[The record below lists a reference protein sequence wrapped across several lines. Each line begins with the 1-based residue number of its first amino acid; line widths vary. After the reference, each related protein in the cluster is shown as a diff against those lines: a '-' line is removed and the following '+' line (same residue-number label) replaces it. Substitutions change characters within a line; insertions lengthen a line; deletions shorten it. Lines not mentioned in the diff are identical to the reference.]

1 MKIIEP
7 SVELV
12 DDFDAVAIMKKIERA
27 GRVCYKSE
35 GNIKDDS
42 AEKFIRGIIK
52 RGHESV
58 IEHASISFKI
68 ICDRGVTHEL
78 VRHRIASYCVT
89 GDTMIPS
96 YVEGKRRSAKKRSIE
111 TIYKWSLDSKCHAA
125 FQHLIVRSF
134 DERTHAIVPNKIKK
148 VFFNGIRDV
157 FEITTESGRSLK
169 CTDGHR
175 FFTDNGWKTLNE
187 LEVGDFVYVNGLPSI
202 NSIDRNLRNNT
213 TENLNHPYAIGAFK
227 DKILNIDF
235 VGKEKVYDLEMESPH
250 HNYIANGIIVHNS
263 QESSRYCDYSAG
275 KFGGELTFIKPCFW
289 SEDNENFKLWRSTM
303 ELVEKNYLTL
313 RAGGARPEEARSI
326 LPNSLKTEI
335 FVTMNL
341 REWRHFLKL
350 RTAKAAHPQM
360 REVALK
366 IYQILVEKLPAVFDD
381 LKPTE

>member
-1 MKIIEP
+1 MKIIKP

-12 DDFDAVAIMKKIERA
+12 EEIDAAAIMKKIERA

-58 IEHASISFKI
+58 IEHATVSFKI

-78 VRHRIASYCVT
+78 VRHRLASY
-89 GDTMIPS
+89 
-96 YVEGKRRSAKKRSIE
+96 
-111 TIYKWSLDSKCHAA
+111 
-125 FQHLIVRSF
+125 
-134 DERTHAIVPNKIKK
+134 
-148 VFFNGIRDV
+148 
-157 FEITTESGRSLK
+157 
-169 CTDGHR
+169 
-175 FFTDNGWKTLNE
+175 
-187 LEVGDFVYVNGLPSI
+187 
-202 NSIDRNLRNNT
+202 
-213 TENLNHPYAIGAFK
+213 
-227 DKILNIDF
+227 
-235 VGKEKVYDLEMESPH
+235 
-250 HNYIANGIIVHNS
+250 S
-263 QESSRYCDYSAG
+263 QESTRFCDYTAG

-289 SEDNENFKLWRSTM
+289 SEDNENFQLWKATM
-303 ELVEKNYLTL
+303 AQLEKNYLTL
-313 RAGGARPEEARSI
+313 RANGAKPEEARSI

-366 IYQILVEKLPAVFDD
+366 IYKILVEKLPAVFDD
-381 LKPTE
+381 IQP

>member
-12 DDFDAVAIMKKIERA
+12 DDFDAAAIMKKIERA

-58 IEHASISFKI
+58 IEHAAVSFKI

-78 VRHRIASYCVT
+78 VRHRIASY
-89 GDTMIPS
+89 
-96 YVEGKRRSAKKRSIE
+96 
-111 TIYKWSLDSKCHAA
+111 
-125 FQHLIVRSF
+125 
-134 DERTHAIVPNKIKK
+134 
-148 VFFNGIRDV
+148 
-157 FEITTESGRSLK
+157 
-169 CTDGHR
+169 
-175 FFTDNGWKTLNE
+175 
-187 LEVGDFVYVNGLPSI
+187 
-202 NSIDRNLRNNT
+202 
-213 TENLNHPYAIGAFK
+213 
-227 DKILNIDF
+227 
-235 VGKEKVYDLEMESPH
+235 
-250 HNYIANGIIVHNS
+250 S
-263 QESSRYCDYSAG
+263 QESSRFCDYSAG

-289 SEDNENFKLWRSTM
+289 QDDDANFKIWLASM
-303 ELVEKNYLTL
+303 EVAEKNYLAL

-341 REWRHFLKL
+341 RELRHFLKL

-366 IYQILVEKLPAVFDD
+366 IYKILAEKLPAIFDD
-381 LKPTE
+381 IQP